1 MIPNRRITAL
11 AVSAVA
17 AVSLAGC
24 TITTQSQPTPVRHTA
39 PATVSVTPTP
49 TVTTAEQQDRRYYA
63 CAAPEF
69 GVNVPYDTAKS
80 VAPDE
85 LAKVISAGRQL
96 YAAYESLPAGTSIE
110 VAASAADLDAQGA
123 AVLRCAVDA
132 YGGVGA

>member
-1 MIPNRRITAL
+1 MNRRITAL
-11 AVSAVA
+11 VLTALT

-24 TITTQSQPTPVRHTA
+24 TVTTQSQPTPVRHTA

-49 TVTTAEQQDRRYYA
+49 TVSTAEQQDRRYYA

-69 GVNVPYDTAKS
+69 GVNVTYDTAKS

-85 LAKVISAGRQL
+85 LAKVISAGREL
-96 YAAYESLPAGTSIE
+96 YAAYQSLPDGTSVE
-110 VAASAADLDAQGA
+110 AAASAADLDAQGA

-132 YGGVGA
+132 YGGLGA

>member
-1 MIPNRRITAL
+1 MNRRIITTL
-11 AVSAVA
+11 VVSTIT

-24 TITTQSQPTPVRHTA
+24 TITTQSQPTPVLHTA
-39 PATVSVTPTP
+39 PAPVSVTPTP

-80 VAPDE
+80 AAPNE
-85 LAKVISAGRQL
+85 LDKVISAGREL
-96 YAAYESLPAGTSIE
+96 YAAYQSLPDGTSIE
-110 VAASAADLDAQGA
+110 AAASAADLDAQGA

>member
-1 MIPNRRITAL
+1 MNRSVVTL
-11 AVSAVA
+11 VVSTLT

-49 TVTTAEQQDRRYYA
+49 TVSTAEQQDRRYYA

-85 LAKVISAGRQL
+85 LAKVISAGREL
-96 YAAYESLPAGTSIE
+96 YAAYQSLPSGTSVE
-110 VAASAADLDAQGA
+110 VAASAADLDTQGT